1 MGYRPLPKS
10 EVLRAALEEKPKQLK
25 RPLLTLAEAAEY
37 LRTSK
42 WTIYRLLD
50 ENQLKSVRIRGR
62 RLIPEVEIEHFIANQ
77 LAEGAA

>member
-1 MGYRPLPKS
+1 M
-10 EVLRAALEEKPKQLK
+10 
-25 RPLLTLAEAAEY
+25 TLAEAAEY

-50 ENQLKSVRIRGR
+50 ENQLKSVRIRNR
-62 RLIPEVEIEHFIANQ
+62 RLIPEVEIERFVAAQ